1 MNPILNNKLYY
12 FLIFRALWIRRFN
25 QPHPAVLKNEPNK
38 SAGCLVWT
46 NRSRRCNLVL
56 LYSFNASNN
65 WLDLIFFSFKNH
77 PLIESSLYK
86 KMIIFARKISWNQFH
101 EKFREIEYATL
112 NWPVQLDSFM
122 PQWSKE
128 NLPRKIIVLSQV
140 QIWINYT
147 NFFLATDS
155 NFLNNASWYNESR

>member
-1 MNPILNNKLYY
+1 MNPILNNKLHY

-77 PLIESSLYK
+77 PLIEGSLYK
-86 KMIIFARKISWNQFH
+86 KKKFPKNFVKLISRKISY
-101 EKFREIEYATL
+101 I
-112 NWPVQLDSFM
+112 
-122 PQWSKE
+122 
-128 NLPRKIIVLSQV
+128 LSQV
-140 QIWINYT
+140 QIWIKYT
-147 NFFLATDS
+147 NFFLDTDS